1 MTRPDHW
8 TQAGAI
14 IGLFVAAPGIA
25 QAQDQAIEW
34 GTQVATLSG
43 DGGEAFIISARDKYS
58 CELSFSQ
65 NGAKADFTVYQ
76 VPETPPSLFVYAP
89 AEWLDIAAGEKR
101 LYSIITV
108 KPAVDGE
115 AKLGAIS
122 MPFSVINDAETGP
135 SLSTRPSGLTAANLA
150 GTSYLSFAAAPD
162 ENAPAKAKDNRG
174 PLLEY
179 LYHPALSTAAA
190 EYFEQCHGWIKQ
202 QPQWQETFGPR

>member
-1 MTRPDHW
+1 MTRLNRW
-8 TQAGAI
+8 TQASAI
-14 IGLFVAAPGIA
+14 IGLIAVCPGIA
-25 QAQDQAIEW
+25 LAQDQAIEW

-65 NGAKADFTVYQ
+65 NGSKTDFTVYQ

-108 KPAVDGE
+108 KPAVEGE

-122 MPFSVINDAETGP
+122 MPFSVVNVPETGP
-135 SLSTRPSGLTAANLA
+135 SLSARPSGLTGANLA

-162 ENAPAKAKDNRG
+162 ENQPARSKDDPG
-174 PLLEY
+174 PMLEY
-179 LYHPALSTAAA
+179 QYHPALSTTAAA
-190 EYFEQCHGWIKQ
+190 YFGKCHDWIRQ
-202 QPQWQETFGPR
+202 QPQWQATFGPG